1 MSDWIL
7 VVAASAA
14 SAIAK
19 RKKERKNTFSMHFV
33 HLIFQINLELLDSTK
48 LFLKLTFDHKIVVKI
63 VGEICSTQETDFN

>member
-1 MSDWIL
+1 MQ
-7 VVAASAA
+7 
-14 SAIAK
+14 
-19 RKKERKNTFSMHFV
+19 FV